1 MSEQA
6 VMWAGPIG
14 PDAISIPGESQ
25 RLRSAAD
32 GLERLCE
39 QLESVAQQL
48 KDADADEGRRGR
60 TVRSLSRIAQQ
71 TGRVL
76 TSDVE
81 RLRQVHG
88 AVTQEA
94 DLLDEAQGGLQEARR
109 RWRQA
114 RQDLRAA
121 LASGG
126 GGGKGDGPAGAGGGQ
141 HRDAEAVIDR
151 VDHNV
156 AQQHEGPFQRLAGL
170 AFTPAGGG
178 RAEPH
183 AMLVDHEADQAITA
197 YRREVSGILED
208 LVESMRRVRRVDDD
222 LAGLLP
228 REDRAH
234 LAAAPVDPQQGSP
247 ETAAISLPEDI
258 RTVGQQ
264 IQDGARALEEV
275 AGQLRDVRLSI
286 REGRML
292 PESERIG
299 SMEGFQRDW
308 TAHLEELCED
318 LRHAKSA
325 AGDIAD
331 QLAELDERGAQ
342 QVRRSLKEG

>member
-1 MSEQA
+1 
-6 VMWAGPIG
+6 MWAGQIG
-14 PDAISIPGESQ
+14 PDAITIPGEPQ

-39 QLESVAQQL
+39 QLETVAQQL
-48 KDADADEGRRGR
+48 KDADADEARRGR

-121 LASGG
+121 LSNGG
-126 GGGKGDGPAGAGGGQ
+126 GGGRAGQGGAGEGGGGQ

-170 AFTPAGGG
+170 AFTSAGGG
-178 RAEPH
+178 RGEPH
-183 AMLVDHEADQAITA
+183 AMLVDAEADQAITA
-197 YRREVSGILED
+197 YRREVSAILED
-208 LVESMRRVRRVDDD
+208 VVESMRRVRRVDDD

-228 REDRAH
+228 REDRAQ
-234 LAAAPVDPQQGSP
+234 LVAAPVNPQQGSP

-264 IQDGARALEEV
+264 VQDGARTLEDV
-275 AGQLRDVRLSI
+275 VGQLREVRLSI

-325 AGDIAD
+325 ANDIAD

-342 QVRRSLKEG
+342 QVRRSLREG